1 MRIAL
6 AAAKF
11 INGDIPHNLAQIR
24 RFAGQ
29 AKAAGAG
36 LVCFGEAFLQG
47 FDAFVWEHEKDRDM
61 ALCVTQPPFTALY
74 DISVEWD
81 IDLMTGF
88 LEREGERLYSS
99 CALIV
104 EGKLRRCFRR
114 LSRGW
119 KEFSKTSHHYREG
132 DEAPV
137 FSYQGRR
144 CQMAL
149 CGDVWDMPERFT
161 GADLLFWP
169 VYINFTPEEWGG
181 LEQAEYAHQMKD
193 LAPDVLM
200 INSLSDDPDAHGGC
214 SWFSEGK
221 TKASL
226 AMGSEG
232 LLVLDI

>member
-6 AAAKF
+6 AAARF

-47 FDAFVWEHEKDRDM
+47 FDAFVWEYEKDRDR

-74 DISVEWD
+74 DISVEWG

-99 CALIV
+99 YALIV

-119 KEFSKTSHHYREG
+119 KEFSKTSHHTGKGMRPCFLLSGQAMPE
-132 DEAPV
+132 
-137 FSYQGRR
+137 
-144 CQMAL
+144 AL
-149 CGDVWDMPERFT
+149 CGDVWTCRSALPARIFCSGRFT
-161 GADLLFWP
+161 STSPRRNGAGW
-169 VYINFTPEEWGG
+169 NRRNTP
-181 LEQAEYAHQMKD
+181 
-193 LAPDVLM
+193 
-200 INSLSDDPDAHGGC
+200 
-214 SWFSEGK
+214 
-221 TKASL
+221 TR
-226 AMGSEG
+226 
-232 LLVLDI
+232 